1 MSGYNGW
8 RNRETWL
15 VSLWFEDSLR
25 GMDARAIEAEV
36 LDYVDNEIGTNG
48 FIRDML
54 DLGCIDWDE
63 LEAHYAEE
71 DDGQPDEAQEW
82 ADFDADC

>member
-15 VSLWFEDSLR
+15 VALWFEDSLQ

-54 DLGCIDWDE
+54 DLDCIDWNE

-71 DDGQPDEAQEW
+71 DEPVKDSD
-82 ADFDADC
+82 